1 MINLTFAMF
10 LLAYLGNA
18 SAADYPNKSLRLVT
32 GSAPAGGSDFV
43 ARTLADKM
51 QERFGQPVIVENRAG
66 GGGTIG
72 AHIVVKAPPD
82 GYTMLINTGSA
93 IAVSPALQPL
103 PYDVQRDLAPVTL
116 ISRAP
121 FALVV
126 NPALPA
132 TSVAE
137 LIQLAKS
144 RPGALSYASSG
155 IGSMAHLAMELFK
168 SKAGVDMVHVPYKG
182 SAPAAAD
189 LISGQVQ
196 VAFNSMIPT
205 LPHVKSGRLRAL
217 GISGP
222 VRSPVLPDV
231 PTVAERGIPGYE
243 AVQWYGV
250 LLPVRTPKATAALLH
265 REITAILNN
274 PVVRSRLENEGGD
287 VVAST
292 PEQFAAYIK
301 VEMAKWG
308 RVVKD
313 AKVQAE

>member
-1 MINLTFAMF
+1 MAKTTIAACLMV
-10 LLAYLGNA
+10 YA
-18 SAADYPNKSLRLVT
+18 SIGLAADYPNKALRLVT

-43 ARTLADKM
+43 ARNLAEKL

-103 PYDVQRDLAPVTL
+103 PYDVQRDLAPILL

-126 NPALPA
+126 NPSVPA
-132 TSVAE
+132 HSVAE
-137 LIQLAKS
+137 LIQLAKTRAGS
-144 RPGALSYASSG
+144 LSYASSG

-168 SKAGVDMVHVPYKG
+168 GMAGVPMVHVPYKG
-182 SAPAAAD
+182 SAPAAVD

-205 LPHVKSGRLRAL
+205 LPHVKSGKLRAL
-217 GISGP
+217 AVSGP
-222 VRSPVLPDV
+222 VRSPVLADV
-231 PTVAERGIPGYE
+231 PTVAERGLTGYE

-250 LLPVRTPKATAALLH
+250 LVPARTPRPLVNLLNRELVGIVKSPTVRT
-265 REITAILNN
+265 
-274 PVVRSRLENEGGD
+274 RLENEGGD
-287 VVAST
+287 VVGST

-301 VEMAKWG
+301 VETAKWAK
-308 RVVKD
+308 VVKD
-313 AKVQAE
+313 GKIQAE

>member
-1 MINLTFAMF
+1 MLRTTVAACLMAGAGIAV
-10 LLAYLGNA
+10 G
-18 SAADYPNKSLRLVT
+18 ADYPTKSIRLVT

-43 ARTLADKM
+43 ARTLAEKL

-103 PYDVQRDLAPVTL
+103 PYNVQRDLAPVIL
-116 ISRAP
+116 VSRAP

-126 NPALPA
+126 NPSVPA
-132 TSVAE
+132 NSVAE

-144 RPGALSYASSG
+144 RTGSLSYASSG

-168 SKAGVDMVHVPYKG
+168 NRAGVDIVHVPYKG

-217 GISGP
+217 AVSGP
-222 VRSPVLPDV
+222 VRSGVLPDV
-231 PTVAERGIPGYE
+231 PTVAERGLPGYE

-250 LLPVRTPKATAALLH
+250 LLPARAPKTIVGLLH
-265 REITAILNN
+265 REFAGILKN
-274 PVVRSRLENEGGD
+274 PAVRTRLENEGGD
-287 VVAST
+287 VVAGT
-292 PEQFAAYIK
+292 PEEFAAYIRI
-301 VEMAKWG
+301 ETAKWAK
-308 RVVKD
+308 VVKD
-313 AKVQAE
+313 ANVQAE